1 MTAPARQQQHHSF
14 IEPPQASELGDFA
27 RVLKAASGMLVAYW
41 DQLGYAPGHPYR
53 AALRMVVAYLE
64 RRYGV

>member
-1 MTAPARQQQHHSF
+1 MTAPARERTPFLEIPARDDFS
-14 IEPPQASELGDFA
+14 DFA
-27 RVLKAASGMLVAYW
+27 RVLKAASGILVAYW
-41 DQLGYAPGHPYR
+41 DQLGLAPGHPYR

>member
-1 MTAPARQQQHHSF
+1 MTA
-14 IEPPQASELGDFA
+14 EPPQASELGDFA

>member
-1 MTAPARQQQHHSF
+1 MTAPAREQSSYT
-14 IEPPQASELGDFA
+14 IDARPASDELRDLA
-27 RVLKAASGMLVAYW
+27 RVVKAASGMLVAYW
-41 DQLGYAPGHPYR
+41 DQLGLAPGHAYR